1 MARNGK
7 AIPAGLVWVV
17 AIALIALV
25 GLGSYAIFMQ
35 PTPQSGLV
43 GGTGA
48 LTPTEQQ
55 QALAM
60 CGSDKQTTVS
70 LTFRNALNTT
80 AAETIDAS
88 YVIYQVQSDG
98 RETQVASGSDT
109 TAGTQTLDCGQ
120 QYRLKLL
127 GGGAVNARVVS
138 VYTQNAQVAADGS
151 VVFTTTAPTLTLGF
165 SGSKHSMMEVRA
177 YNEDARA
184 RMFEQGGSSSAYVST
199 GAVFVGTADNVTTQ
213 TVTAGSSL
221 MMTVEMKNVNIAS
234 DFNDYG
240 VYVMFDAASNYWDKV
255 QQVTFNGIELQDVK
269 GQLNADEAKRFAD
282 YEYVF
287 LIPAGR
293 AIDGRNSKLYF
304 DILKSTG
311 ASGSDTLK
319 VDFAV
324 RSNYLSVDGFTV
336 KTAGATD
343 ASTNPTVRPLFE
355 TSFLTQ

>member
-165 SGSKHSMMEVRA
+165 SGSKHSMM
-177 YNEDARA
+177 
-184 RMFEQGGSSSAYVST
+184 
-199 GAVFVGTADNVTTQ
+199 
-213 TVTAGSSL
+213 
-221 MMTVEMKNVNIAS
+221 
-234 DFNDYG
+234 
-240 VYVMFDAASNYWDKV
+240 
-255 QQVTFNGIELQDVK
+255 K